1 MKQILFICAIALGF
15 TSCKKDAGEGGTSV
29 IEGQVYKLFTFDSV
43 VNDFDS
49 LGNIDTTYLVL
60 DTLYYQL
67 DSGKD
72 VFIIYSNDEGVVY
85 DDKFET
91 DYNGRYRFEYL
102 RKGEYT
108 IYTYAD
114 STDID
119 MINYDYPVFKNIIIQ
134 DNNSVNIVADFVIER
149 NQ

>member
-1 MKQILFICAIALGF
+1 MKNFLIICAIAIGF
-15 TSCKKDAGEGGTSV
+15 TACEKDAGEGGTSV
-29 IEGQVYKLFTFDSV
+29 IEGQVYKIHTFQNAST
-43 VNDFDS
+43 
-49 LGNIDTTYLVL
+49 GAM

-72 VFIIYSNDEGVVY
+72 VFIIYSDNETEVY

-91 DYNGRYRFEYL
+91 DYNGRYHFEYL

-108 IYTYAD
+108 IYTYVD
-114 STDID
+114 SFILNNIGNPIVTYDHPIYRDIK
-119 MINYDYPVFKNIIIQ
+119 ITN
-134 DNNSVNIVADFVIER
+134 NNSTNTVDNFIIEK

>member
-1 MKQILFICAIALGF
+1 MKKIVLFLSLLISF
-15 TSCKKDAGEGGTSV
+15 SSCEKEAGEGGTSV
-29 IEGQVYKLFTFDSV
+29 IEGQVYKIHTFQNFTT
-43 VNDFDS
+43 
-49 LGNIDTTYLVL
+49 GAW

-72 VFIIYSNDEGVVY
+72 VYIIYSDNQDDVY

-91 DYNGRYRFEYL
+91 DYNGIYHFEYL
-102 RKGEYT
+102 RKGDYT

-114 STDID
+114 SID
-119 MINYDYPVFKNIIIQ
+119 MNNVSYDYPLFKHITISN
-134 DNNSVNIVADFVIER
+134 NNSVNTVEDFVIEK